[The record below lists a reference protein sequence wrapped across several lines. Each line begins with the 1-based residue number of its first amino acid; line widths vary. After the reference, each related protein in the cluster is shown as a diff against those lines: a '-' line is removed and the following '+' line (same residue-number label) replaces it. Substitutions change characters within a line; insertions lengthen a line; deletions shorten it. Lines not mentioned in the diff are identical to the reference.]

1 MLLSEPQGKLHCPSL
16 HRIQKATES
25 LKTFQ
30 PSAHPSFDEFQ
41 VDTSKEEAMLKDL
54 TFGGGTI
61 KPVWPFSTSQ
71 AFETPD

>member
-1 MLLSEPQGKLHCPSL
+1 MLLREHQGKLCWPSL

-30 PSAHPSFDEFQ
+30 PSAHPCFDEFQ

-54 TFGGGTI
+54 TFGGGTV
-61 KPVWPFSTSQ
+61 KLRGLFPRLKLL
-71 AFETPD
+71 